1 MEKILNYIDGKL
13 IEPVGAQY
21 IENIEPATG
30 KVYSLTPD
38 SDHRD
43 IEMAYEAASKSFRKW
58 AELPAAERSRILL
71 RISELIEQNLET
83 LALAESKDNGKPL
96 KLARMVDIP
105 RARDNFSFFAT
116 AILHTS
122 TDTYD
127 MGLSGFNYTLRQ
139 PVGVAGC
146 ISPWNLPLY
155 LFSWKVAPALAA
167 GCTVVGKPS
176 EITPY
181 TAYLLGQLCIKA
193 GLPPGVFNI
202 VHGYGHKVGQAI
214 TEHPGIWAISFTG
227 GTSTGKRIAQSAAPH
242 LKKLSLELGGK
253 NSTIVLEDCDYQKAL
268 STAVRASFSNQ
279 GQICLCGSKILV
291 QRGIYDRFKKDF
303 VAKVSELK
311 VGDPYSETT
320 QMGALVSENHLEK
333 VLSYIDLAQEEGGK
347 VLTGGQRIQLP
358 APFDGGYYLEPTVIE
373 GLPVTCRTN
382 REEIFGPVVTL
393 LPFDTA
399 EEAIAMANATEY
411 GLACSIFTSDL
422 NGAHLMARQIEA
434 GVVWVNTWLLRDLR
448 TPFGGMKSSGI
459 GREGG
464 RYALE
469 FFTEPKNICVAY

>member
-214 TEHPGIWAISFTG
+214 TEHPGIRAISFTG

-373 GLPVTCRTN
+373 GLPATCRTN

-422 NGAHLMARQIEA
+422 NSAHLMARQIEA